1 MRLLVFSLL
10 FISLASAAQT
20 GPIDIYLTSGKI
32 ISTHNLYL
40 FSSYKSYLRVD
51 NKKGEKIYI
60 DLVDH
65 IEGIDQEG
73 NYRYFKPVSWGNT
86 VWAERGFT
94 SNRIVIYHTDIV
106 TGTMVATHKPKSCL
120 YSKDGGPLRQ
130 LKLKHLKKDMAD
142 CPASLGHLKKGKGIA
157 TGQTIISVVSYSLIL
172 AGTITWFADA
182 ADDELDDPGSS
193 SLDLPPTVLI
203 GAIGAWVPIFMN
215 GPKREKYL
223 AALKA
228 YR

>member
-1 MRLLVFSLL
+1 
-10 FISLASAAQT
+10 
-20 GPIDIYLTSGKI
+20 
-32 ISTHNLYL
+32 
-40 FSSYKSYLRVD
+40 
-51 NKKGEKIYI
+51 
-60 DLVDH
+60 
-65 IEGIDQEG
+65 
-73 NYRYFKPVSWGNT
+73 
-86 VWAERGFT
+86 
-94 SNRIVIYHTDIV
+94 
-106 TGTMVATHKPKSCL
+106 
-120 YSKDGGPLRQ
+120 
-130 LKLKHLKKDMAD
+130 MAD
-142 CPASLGHLKKGKGIA
+142 CPASLEHLKKGKGIA